1 MTQSDPRVDRMEG
14 VLERIAAEQGEMRQD
29 MRELHQDMR
38 EIRRDMNGLQTRMI
52 QLWLGTMGTMMAGFI
67 ALFVAILLKR

>member
-14 VLERIAAEQGEMRQD
+14 VLERIAAEQSEMRQD
-29 MRELHQDMR
+29 MRDLRAD
-38 EIRRDMNGLQTRMI
+38 INTLQTRML

-67 ALFVAILLKR
+67 AIFVAILLKG

>member
-14 VLERIAAEQGEMRQD
+14 VLERIAVEQSEMRQD
-29 MRELHQDMR
+29 MREFRQETR
-38 EIRRDMNGLQTRMI
+38 SDMNALQTRML

-67 ALFVAILLKR
+67 AIFVAIMLKG